1 MENENLLII
10 EIIKNP
16 FNPNAYKK
24 LAMYYES
31 IKRPNESLSLLSLSK
46 LYHEKNNNSNI
57 N

>member
-1 MENENLLII
+1 M

-24 LAMYYES
+24 LAAYYEQLHRS
-31 IKRPNESLSLLSLSK
+31 IESLALLELAE